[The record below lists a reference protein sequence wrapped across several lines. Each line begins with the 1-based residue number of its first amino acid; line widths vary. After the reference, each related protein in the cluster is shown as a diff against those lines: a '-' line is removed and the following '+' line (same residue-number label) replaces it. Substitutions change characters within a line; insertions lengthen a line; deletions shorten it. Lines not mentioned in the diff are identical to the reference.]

1 MTLDDFPLLL
11 SATRSPARVSA
22 TLAAVAAA
30 VADGAIRNT
39 VLQDAK
45 GTLSRAV
52 ETAWRT
58 HVASPHFHGK
68 THGDT
73 MSPEAESL
81 YWSVSVYG
89 LHDVISASKK
99 VAASK
104 ATDPGVDAMRAL
116 LRELLPLAE
125 AVKGLKDKVIKGR
138 APPAPRPPVNPD
150 QLRLSCGCCFREIAV
165 VGGVPTGRMAH
176 HGYERPG
183 DGFQTASCPGTMF
196 MPLETT
202 DDGPRHMAGAM
213 RRLLAATEASLAR
226 APALTSLTISVYER
240 GQRVRKEITPE
251 MKDWRRA
258 YDAHLGRLRGEIA
271 GIGASIAH
279 FDKVIAEWQP
289 VTAAALELIARRVAA
304 NETHAAAPPELDES
318 LTVEAESVEPDPFE
332 RDTATDAG

>member
-1 MTLDDFPLLL
+1 MTADDFPLLL
-11 SATRSPARVSA
+11 AAARSRTRLSAAIASVSS
-22 TLAAVAAA
+22 A

-52 ETAWRT
+52 EDAWRT

-68 THGDT
+68 MHGGT

-99 VAASK
+99 VAASS

-138 APPAPRPPVNPD
+138 APQAPRPPANLD

-213 RRLLAATEASLAR
+213 RRLLAATEAALER
-226 APALTSLTISVYER
+226 APALTSLMISVYER

-258 YDAHLGRLRGEIA
+258 YDAHVGRLRGEIV
-271 GIGASIAH
+271 GISASIVH
-279 FDKVIAEWQP
+279 FDKVVAEWKP
-289 VTAAALELIARRVAA
+289 VTAAALDLIARRAAA
-304 NETHAAAPPELDES
+304 NETHTAAPPELDES
-318 LTVEAESVEPDPFE
+318 LTGEAEGTESDPVM
-332 RDTATDAG
+332 GSHGC